1 MVNEIPQEERIFD
14 PRNGCLMAA
23 FGAIPLLFF
32 AVASMTLTIGCTGIG
47 EGTPPTAC
55 GHHPLLI
62 LILFPGSPAAVVL
75 GLALTVARKR
85 WRWFGAGILVAL
97 ACLALPVIP

>member
-1 MVNEIPQEERIFD
+1 MVNTPSQERIFD

-32 AVASMTLTIGCTGIG
+32 TVASMVLTIGCTGIG

-55 GHHPLLI
+55 GQHPVLI
-62 LILFPGSPAAVVL
+62 LVLFPGSPAAAVL
-75 GLALTVARKR
+75 GVALTAIRAK
-85 WRWFGAGILVAL
+85 WRWFGAGVLLAF
-97 ACLALPVIP
+97 ACLGLPFIP